1 MRSGTLWFSGLKTT
15 PPCLT
20 GESLARH
27 KSSRNGPG
35 HRRVSPIVEFD
46 GYVGQSLS
54 RPLEAVPQRQNLE
67 TPFTL

>member
-1 MRSGTLWFSGLKTT
+1 MRSGTLWISGLDTT

-35 HRRVSPIVEFD
+35 HRPVSLLVEFD
-46 GYVGQSLS
+46 GYVGQSLL
-54 RPLEAVPQRQNLE
+54 RPLEATPQRLNPE
-67 TPFTL
+67 TPFTV